1 MFIDVKQDFPI
12 IFVTKTRYPKNL
24 YLALFVNL
32 SVLSAM
38 SPIIVKVSKHFG
50 IRSGEHVGVPPLPG
64 KKVKSSNNSAI
75 CDHLHDC
82 KFLPSFD
89 KFSF

>member
-1 MFIDVKQDFPI
+1 
-12 IFVTKTRYPKNL
+12 
-24 YLALFVNL
+24 
-32 SVLSAM
+32 M
-38 SPIIVKVSKHFG
+38 SPIIVKVSKHFD